1 MATTSAAMIT
11 YVGSGL
17 SKTLGFQK
25 GEQDKCNEIETT
37 LTAFRFLQIQDPVI
51 KLRPNFRCLESL
63 ETYTFLHVFGPFD
76 SFFDLLSIGEICFRR
91 EGTVKAIPEERVTK
105 RVFATEKEKLWNY

>member
-1 MATTSAAMIT
+1 M

-25 GEQDKCNEIETT
+25 GEKDKCNEIETRRYELT

-51 KLRPNFRCLESL
+51 KLGRNFRCLESL
-63 ETYTFLHVFGPFD
+63 EMYIPFFTY
-76 SFFDLLSIGEICFRR
+76 SALLIPSLILSPSVRPALDA
-91 EGTVKAIPEERVTK
+91 KA
-105 RVFATEKEKLWNY
+105 